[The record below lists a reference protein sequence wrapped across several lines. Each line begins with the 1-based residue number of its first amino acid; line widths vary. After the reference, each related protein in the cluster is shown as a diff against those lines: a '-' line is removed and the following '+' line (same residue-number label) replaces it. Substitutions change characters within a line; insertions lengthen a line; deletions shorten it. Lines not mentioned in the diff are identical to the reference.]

1 MKFTIEVEDFWIDSE
16 DSNGLEPNLTKF
28 IIKEVVHQI
37 DTSIKQRVE
46 DHITRKVKADIEEKM
61 YRFMNISI
69 EEIIKTEKISVD
81 KIQGSGKEEIT
92 LVDYIKR
99 HFQYKS
105 SYRNADEVIS
115 KEAEKFSKQMKDRYD
130 LLFASQLVAK
140 MSNAGMLK
148 EDVAKI
154 LLEQPK

>member
-1 MKFTIEVEDFWIDSE
+1 MKFTIEVADFYIDSE
-16 DSNGLEPNLTKF
+16 DGYDFNLEENLKKH
-28 IIKEVVHQI
+28 IITDVTNQI
-37 DTSIKQRVE
+37 WSSISQKVE
-46 DHITRKVKADIEEKM
+46 EHITRKVKADVEEKM

-69 EEIIKTEKISVD
+69 EEIIQTEKIKKD
-81 KIQGSGKEEIT
+81 GKEIT
-92 LVDYIKR
+92 LVEYIKD
-99 HFQYKS
+99 HFQNRN
-105 SYRNADEVIS
+105 SYRNADEVITR
-115 KEAEKFSKQMKDRYD
+115 EAEKFSKEMKNRYD